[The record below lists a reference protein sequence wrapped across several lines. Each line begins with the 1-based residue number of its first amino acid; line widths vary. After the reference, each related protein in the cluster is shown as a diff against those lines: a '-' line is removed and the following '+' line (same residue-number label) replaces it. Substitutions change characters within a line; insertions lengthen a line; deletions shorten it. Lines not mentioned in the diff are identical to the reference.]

1 MLESVVV
8 KQLQTIEEI
17 EEVRQ
22 LEREIWASE
31 CVPMHEIVS
40 SINNGGLVLGAYLK
54 NELIGFNYGNAG
66 FEDGEPYL
74 YSHMLGIKREFRELG
89 VGELIKHRQKE
100 LAGEMGYI
108 KSKWTFDPLE
118 ARSGYLNFTKLR
130 TYSKTYCPNY
140 YGELNDPFNKLLPS
154 DRILV
159 EWNINDGDY
168 LRWDSKIEELKE
180 EAVEIV
186 PWSLSIVGLPIL
198 DKDHAFDRNI
208 SFIKDAYL
216 LPVPISFQK
225 IKVESPSLAE
235 DWRYK
240 TRTIFQTL
248 FSQGYAVVHLTQ
260 KNEHVGYYLFVKS
273 SLFAL

>member
-8 KQLQTIEEI
+8 KELQTIEEI

-31 CVPMHEIVS
+31 CVPMHQIVS
-40 SINNGGLVLGAYLK
+40 SINNGGLILGAYLRD
-54 NELIGFNYGNAG
+54 ELIGFNYSDAE
-66 FEDGEPYL
+66 FVDGEPYL
-74 YSHMLGIKREFRELG
+74 YSHLLGIKREFRELG

-100 LAGEMGYI
+100 IAGEMGYT

-118 ARSGYLNFTKLR
+118 ARNAYLNFTKLR

-186 PWSLSIVGLPIL
+186 PWNLSLVGLPML
-198 DKDHAFDRNI
+198 DKDYAFNPTI
-208 SFIKDAYL
+208 SFIKDAYS
-216 LPVPISFQK
+216 LPIPASFQK
-225 IKVESPSLAE
+225 IKLESPSLAE

-240 TRTIFQTL
+240 TRTIFQAL
-248 FSQGYAVVHLTQ
+248 FSQGYAVVHLAQ
-260 KNEHVGYYLFVKS
+260 KNEYVAHYLFVKS